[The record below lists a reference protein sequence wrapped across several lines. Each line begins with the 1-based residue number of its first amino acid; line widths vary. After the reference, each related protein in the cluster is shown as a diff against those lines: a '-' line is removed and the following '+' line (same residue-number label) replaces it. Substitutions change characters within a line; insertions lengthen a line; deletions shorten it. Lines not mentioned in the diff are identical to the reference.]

1 MIHKT
6 NIFAAPIICG
16 AALAL
21 ALAAG
26 CDKMTTIETPTG
38 FPEDGVVRIAAN
50 AGDPLTRADGTSSRE
65 YSGTTLGLFIDYGG
79 GIYTKSNVKWTKS
92 ESDWAPEEQM
102 LWKNSKDAAKVYAYA
117 PYVEGQDDPTTVEF
131 SIPSDQSQ
139 GTLAADLVSWGNHG
153 LIPDASRS
161 VSFSS
166 DGKILISFY
175 HSLVK
180 LTFTFEKGSQF
191 ASDVTI
197 SEAVLLGTLSKV
209 VLNATEGSADVTSF
223 VRGTV
228 AAASDAAGLDIKL
241 HKVSDL
247 KWEGIFFPGD
257 GQKAGARML
266 QVKMSDNTLLNYV
279 VPSTGL
285 VSGGLKSGCAYEMKM
300 RLGKDKIEVADVVS
314 VDDWTTDSGTTLPGG
329 EAQLKGIVWDGTVAS
344 EFAGGTGT
352 EDDPYLIATPAQL
365 AYLAQQVNGG
375 EAYEGKYFIQT
386 EDFNLAGEN
395 WTPIGTGYVKA
406 FKGNF
411 DGNNHEIFG
420 LNVDITGSYA
430 GLFGIIK
437 SGSVKNVKI
446 LSGSVKTNKYY
457 VGGIVGDLDN
467 SSTMENCTASVNVS
481 GEANVGG
488 LAGSITSSTVS
499 NCHFLSGEIVGT
511 RNVGGI
517 VGNVQTRKSSVKYCS
532 ANASVK
538 GSVCVGGLCGW
549 FGNEDHEFS
558 NCTVKGTITV
568 TGNNCGG
575 LVGRLYD
582 SKGKFNEC
590 QFEGSIKKDGDNV
603 STNTGIAI
611 GADYSNVTFKNC
623 VCTIDKQTDTS
634 LSGEKVGHI
643 ESPSSENKKVRSDN
657 YDYSDITV
665 TVKADDTQN

>member
-21 ALAAG
+21 AVSAG
-26 CDKMTTIETPTG
+26 CSKQEDVPVVTG

-50 AGDPLTRADGTSSRE
+50 AGDPLTRADGTGSRE

-92 ESDWAPEEQM
+92 ESAWAPEEQM
-102 LWKNSKDAAKVYAYA
+102 LWKNSKDAAMAYAYA
-117 PYVEGQDDPTTVEF
+117 PYVEGQNDPTTVEF

-209 VLNATEGSADVTSF
+209 VLNATKGSADGTPL

-228 AAASDAAGLDIKL
+228 AAAGDADGMDIKL

-285 VSGGLKSGCAYEMKM
+285 ISDGLKSGCAYEMKM

-352 EDDPYLIATPAQL
+352 EDAPYLIATPAQL

-395 WTPIGTGYVKA
+395 WTPIGNGFRNL
-406 FKGNF
+406 FKGHF
-411 DGNNHEIFG
+411 DGDNKEIFR

-430 GLFGIIK
+430 GLFGCIN
-437 SGSVKNVKI
+437 SGSVKNI
-446 LSGSVKTNKYY
+446 RICSGSVKASRYY
-457 VGGIVGDLDN
+457 AGGIVGDLDG

-499 NCHFLSGEIVGT
+499 YCHFLSGEIDGGE
-511 RNVGGI
+511 NVGGI
-517 VGNVQTRKSSVKYCS
+517 VGNVQSGKSTVKYCS

-549 FGNEDHEFS
+549 FGNNDHEFS
-558 NCTVKGTITV
+558 KCTAKGGITV
-568 TGNNCGG
+568 TGSKCGG
-575 LVGRLYD
+575 LVGSLYD

-590 QFEGSIKKDGDNV
+590 KFDGSIKKDGNGG
-603 STNTGIAI
+603 SNTGIAI

-634 LSGEKVGHI
+634 LGGEKVGYI
-643 ESPSSENKKVRSDN
+643 ENKSADNDKVRSDN
-657 YDYSDITV
+657 YDYSDITI
-665 TVKADDTQN
+665 TVK